1 MIYRKVAIL
10 TTFIT
15 PYGLPLMEALSER
28 IQALQILLST
38 KMEPNRN
45 WDAVWGNLDVKLQK
59 TITFPRKWNHP
70 QGFTEVLFIHFPY
83 STFSDLHSFK
93 PDVVI
98 SVELGFR
105 TFASFVYKFFSR
117 RTKVIIWALVSE
129 HTEKNRGKL
138 RQFIRKIFLRN
149 ADAVLVNG
157 KSGERYI
164 SSFGVNSKKIF
175 FAPYTTNIKPFL
187 KCESADKNNLEIK
200 LLYVG
205 QLTQRKGIL
214 LFINSLNDW
223 AKDHPNQRI
232 VFDVVG
238 EGSLRNELEL
248 IKTTENLTIYFRGSV
263 AYQDL
268 PNIYSQRNLF
278 VFPTLADEWGV
289 VVNEAMAAGLPVLG
303 SRYSQAVDE
312 LIKDNINGFVFSPD
326 NIDDM
331 YHSIDKACCTPHQK
345 LIEMGQNNRLKILS
359 LTPELQA
366 EKIIKAIEFV
376 R

>member
-1 MIYRKVAIL
+1 MIYRKSRNPHNVYYTL
-10 TTFIT
+10 WPS
-15 PYGLPLMEALSER
+15 PYGGFIGR

-59 TITFPRKWNHP
+59 TITFPMRWIDPPKD
-70 QGFTEVLFIHFPY
+70 FTEVLFIHFPY
-83 STFSDLHSFK
+83 STFGDLHSFK

-105 TFASFVYKFFSR
+105 TFASFIYKFFSR

-164 SSFGVNSKKIF
+164 SSFGVDLKKIY
-175 FAPYTTNIKPFL
+175 FAPYTTNMKPFL
-187 KCESADKNNLEIK
+187 KCKSADKNNLEIK

-223 AKDHPNQRI
+223 ANDHPNQRI

-263 AYQDL
+263 AYIDL

-303 SRYSQAVDE
+303 SRFSQAVDE
-312 LIKDNINGFVFSPD
+312 LIEDNINGFVFP
-326 NIDDM
+326 
-331 YHSIDKACCTPHQK
+331 
-345 LIEMGQNNRLKILS
+345 R
-359 LTPELQA
+359 
-366 EKIIKAIEFV
+366 IIKMICTIQLIRHVAHLTKN
-376 R
+376 